1 MSYSYKI
8 ITWRGEVL
16 KLNLRDRLS
25 NYGLWVS
32 VFALLGMILED
43 FFGITLVKEQYELYT
58 NSILTILVLL
68 GLVNNPTNG
77 KWYKD

>member
-1 MSYSYKI
+1 M
-8 ITWRGEVL
+8 L

>member
-1 MSYSYKI
+1 M
-8 ITWRGEVL
+8 L

-32 VFALLGMILED
+32 LFALLGMILED